1 MRLIT
6 VCFFFGYFFSYAIFA
21 NNLPQIIAKI
31 KPAVVG
37 IGTHTPLGKPRNI
50 LMGSGFAISDGRYI
64 ITNDHVLPTVLDESK
79 HQRIA
84 VFVGIGK
91 TSQVRKAEIIA
102 RSKEHDLA
110 ILKINGVKLPAFK
123 LAKDKYLADGHPI
136 AFTGFPIGSILG
148 LYPVTHQGIIS
159 AVTPIVIPAADSRN
173 ISIAMLKR
181 LRDPYMV
188 YQLDAVA
195 YPGNSGSA
203 LYNAETG
210 EVVGI
215 INKVFVQQSKEAVI
229 SAPSG
234 ITYAIPVKYLRALL
248 KENNIKY

>member
-1 MRLIT
+1 MHLLT
-6 VCFFFGYFFSYAIFA
+6 VFFFCVYFISYTAVA
-21 NNLPQIIAKI
+21 SNLPEIIAKI
-31 KPAVVG
+31 KPAIVG
-37 IGTHTPLGKPRNI
+37 IGIHTPLGKPRDI
-50 LMGSGFAISDGRYI
+50 LMGSGFAVGDGSYI
-64 ITNDHVLPTVLDESK
+64 ITNDHVLPMVLDESK
-79 HQRIA
+79 NQKIA
-84 VFVGIGK
+84 VFVGTGK
-91 TSQVRKAEIIA
+91 LSKVYQAEIIA
-102 RSKEHDLA
+102 RANNYDLA
-110 ILKINGVKLPAFK
+110 VLKINKEKLPALK
-123 LAKDKYLADGHPI
+123 LAQDTYLADGQAV
-136 AFTGFPIGSILG
+136 AFTGFPIGSVLG

-159 AVTPIVIPAADSRN
+159 AVTPIVIPASDARN

-203 LYNAETG
+203 LYNATNG

-229 SAPSG
+229 SNPSG

-248 KENNIKY
+248 KENNIQF